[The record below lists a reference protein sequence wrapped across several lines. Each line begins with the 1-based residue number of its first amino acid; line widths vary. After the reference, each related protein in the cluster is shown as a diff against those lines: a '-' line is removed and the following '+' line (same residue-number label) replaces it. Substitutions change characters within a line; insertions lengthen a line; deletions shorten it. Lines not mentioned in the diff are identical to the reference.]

1 MKTLVYFVRHA
12 ETDYTVRDDVKRPL
26 TKKGIEDTKR
36 VTKVLADKGISR
48 VYSSPFQRS
57 VDTIKD
63 FADSYKLEITTDENF
78 RERNVGVWV
87 EDFQGFSKK
96 QWEDFDYKLEVGE
109 SLREVQQRNMEALFE
124 VIKSNRGKNIA
135 IATHGT
141 ALSTIINYFKP
152 AFGHEDFWAI
162 VDKMPYILCFKF
174 EDMILEAI
182 EEIELL

>member
-12 ETDYTVRDDVKRPL
+12 ETDYTVRDDIKRPL

-36 VTKVLADKGISR
+36 VTRVLADKGISR

-63 FADSYKLEITTDENF
+63 FADSCKLEITTDEKF
-78 RERNVGVWV
+78 RERNVGTWV
-87 EDFQGFSKK
+87 EDFEAFSIS
-96 QWEDFDYKLEVGE
+96 QWGDFDYKLEGGE
-109 SLREVQQRNMEALFE
+109 CLREVQERNIAALFE
-124 VIKSNRGKNIA
+124 VINLNKGKNIA

-162 VDKMPYILCFKF
+162 VGKMPYILCFKF
-174 EDMILEAI
+174 DDLEFEDI